1 MSRSPDVPSKL
12 TLEDRQAI
20 IDATILY
27 CWAIDER
34 DYEALDRVFV
44 PDVHCEYRSIAPAF
58 SGLAAL
64 KKILAAA
71 LDPLDLTQH
80 MLTNHQIDMTEEG
93 PRSRCYFHA
102 QHVRASASGGPNLV
116 VSGDY

>member
-1 MSRSPDVPSKL
+1 
-12 TLEDRQAI
+12 
-20 IDATILY
+20 
-27 CWAIDER
+27 
-34 DYEALDRVFV
+34 V

-102 QHVRASASGGPNLV
+102 QHVRASASGGPNFV
-116 VSGDY
+116 VAGVSSDPWRSTGEGWRSRWRSLDVRWTEGNPEVVAR